1 MNRRGHLSHKVP
13 NVKLRPAPAPSA
25 ATSRK
30 RKGREAT
37 PEMWRQQYHGE
48 DEDEKPIS
56 GNSKPWKGI
65 VVTFTGVD
73 EKVSSALAFPC
84 PHIDHT
90 ADE

>member
-1 MNRRGHLSHKVP
+1 
-13 NVKLRPAPAPSA
+13 
-25 ATSRK
+25 
-30 RKGREAT
+30 
-37 PEMWRQQYHGE
+37 MWRQQYHGE